1 MNEKQISQ
9 ICILITLISL
19 IALFLSYKP
28 DFEEKTIQEILDNQ
42 NSKGKVFGRVEY
54 VVKNYPVTIF
64 TLTDG
69 NSATIY
75 YPKPT
80 TLEEN
85 NFVTAYIE
93 NQGQKNLFAQKV
105 VKD

>member
-9 ICILITLISL
+9 ICLILTIISL
-19 IALFLSYKP
+19 IILIFSYTP
-28 DFEEKTIQEILDNQ
+28 DFQEKTIKEIIENQ
-42 NSKGKVFGRVEY
+42 NSKGKVFGRIEY

-69 NSATIY
+69 TTATIY

-80 TLEEN
+80 TLEKN

-93 NQGQKNLFAQKV
+93 NQGQKSLFAQKV
-105 VKD
+105 VKE